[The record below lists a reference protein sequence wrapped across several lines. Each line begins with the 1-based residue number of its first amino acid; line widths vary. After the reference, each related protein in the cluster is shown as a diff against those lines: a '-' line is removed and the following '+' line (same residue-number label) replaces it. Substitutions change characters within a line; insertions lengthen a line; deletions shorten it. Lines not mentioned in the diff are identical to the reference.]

1 MREIKIELPAK
12 VSGRLSVLDELKG
25 LAILLVVLYHA
36 GGVLVWQN
44 LLHGDLGVDI
54 FVILSGVG
62 LALSQRS
69 EPPVAF
75 MRRRLIRIMP
85 AYWVALTIFWVLNSS
100 VLQKDY
106 SGLNVVLHYLGIHGW
121 FGDIYAMS
129 INDSFWFITLI
140 ITLYLIFCAVRHLGE
155 DLGRLIFVGGAFSWI
170 FAYAMFTTGQAG
182 SFGHLGLRVPGF
194 FAGLI
199 LGRLLRDGRLT
210 LQLDWPLFGGLVMF
224 AYMPYLQGFIFFS
237 PLAALALMS
246 GYTFLWKRFTPAHI
260 QSPISRVLTFLGN
273 HSLEIFLLHQ
283 PIIREYNY
291 YLHGRMFN
299 VPTPSASSLIWGILL
314 GAGVTLF
321 LSVELRA
328 LMAKLIPSEKSTA

>member
-1 MREIKIELPAK
+1 MAEFKIELPTK

-44 LLHGDLGVDI
+44 HLHGDLGVDV

-62 LALSQRS
+62 LALSHRS
-69 EPPVAF
+69 EPPAAF
-75 MRRRLIRIMP
+75 MRRRLVRIMP
-85 AYWVALTIFWVLNSS
+85 AYWIALTTYWALNSHF
-100 VLQKDY
+100 LQKEY
-106 SGLNVVLHYLGIHGW
+106 TALNLILHYLGIHGW
-121 FGDIYAMS
+121 FGDSYAMS

-170 FAYAMFTTGQAG
+170 FAFAMFSTGQAG

-199 LGRLLRDGRLT
+199 LGRLLRDGRISI
-210 LQLDWPLFGGLVMF
+210 QLDWPLFGGLVMF
-224 AYMPYLQGFIFFS
+224 AYIPYLQGFVFFS

-246 GYTFLWKRFTPAHI
+246 GYVFLWKQFIPGHI
-260 QSPISRVLTFLGN
+260 QTPISGCLTFLGN

-283 PIIREYNY
+283 PIIRDYNY
-291 YLHGRMFN
+291 YLHGRMLN
-299 VPTPSASSLIWGILL
+299 VPVPSAASLIWGIIL
-314 GAGVTLF
+314 GAAVALF
-321 LSVELRA
+321 LSIELRA
-328 LMAKLIPSEKSTA
+328 LVAKILPREKSIA

>member
-1 MREIKIELPAK
+1 MTELKIELPNK
-12 VSGRLSVLDELKG
+12 VGGRLSVLDELKG

-44 LLHGDLGVDI
+44 LIHGDLGVDI

-62 LALSQRS
+62 LALSQRT
-69 EPPVAF
+69 ETPGAF
-75 MRRRLIRIMP
+75 LRRRLIRIMP
-85 AYWVALTIFWVLNSS
+85 AYWIVLTIFWALNSHF
-100 VLQKDY
+100 LQKNY
-106 SGLNVVLHYLGIHGW
+106 SGVNVVLHYLGIHGW

-140 ITLYLIFCAVRHLGE
+140 ITLYLIFCAVRHFGE
-155 DLGRLIFVGGAFSWI
+155 DLGRLIFAGGAFSWI
-170 FAYAMFTTGQAG
+170 FASAFFFTGQAG

-199 LGRLLRDGRLT
+199 LGRLLSDGRISVK
-210 LQLDWPLFGGLVMF
+210 LDWPLFGGLVMF
-224 AYMPYLQGFIFFS
+224 AYMPYLQGFTFFS

-246 GYTFLWKRFTPAHI
+246 GYTFLWKRFAPMHI
-260 QSPISRVLTFLGN
+260 QSPISSALTFLGN

-291 YLHGRMFN
+291 YLHGRVLN
-299 VPTPSASSLIWGILL
+299 IPVPSTSSLLWGMLL
-314 GAGVTLF
+314 GAAVALF
-321 LSVELRA
+321 LSIELHA
-328 LMAKLIPSEKSTA
+328 LVAKLLPREKSPA

>member
-85 AYWVALTIFWVLNSS
+85 AYWVALTVFWVLNSS

-246 GYTFLWKRFTPAHI
+246 GYTFLWKRFTPVHI

-291 YLHGRMFN
+291 YLHGRMLN

>member
-1 MREIKIELPAK
+1 MSEIKIELPTK
-12 VSGRLSVLDELKG
+12 VGGRLAVLDELKG
-25 LAILLVVLYHA
+25 LAILLVILYHA

-44 LLHGDLGVDI
+44 FLHGDLGVDI

-62 LALSQRS
+62 LALSQKS
-69 EPPVAF
+69 EPPISF
-75 MRRRLIRIMP
+75 MRRRLVRIMP
-85 AYWVALTIFWVLNSS
+85 AYWIVLTAFWALNSHF
-100 VLQKDY
+100 LQKDY
-106 SGLNVVLHYLGIHGW
+106 SGLNLFLHYLGIHGW

-140 ITLYLIFCAVRHLGE
+140 ITLYLIFCAVRHLLD
-155 DLGRLIFVGGAFSWI
+155 DLGRLILVGGAFSWL
-170 FAYAMFTTGQAG
+170 FAYAMFATSQAG

-199 LGRLLRDGRLT
+199 LGRLLRDGRIS
-210 LQLDWPLFGGLVMF
+210 LQLDWPLFGGLMMF
-224 AYMPYLQGFIFFS
+224 AYIPYLQGFMFFS

-246 GYTFLWKRFTPAHI
+246 GYTFIWKRFAPDHI
-260 QSPISRVLTFLGN
+260 QSPFSGALTFMGN

-291 YLHGRMFN
+291 YLHGRVLN
-299 VPTPSASSLIWGILL
+299 EPSPSATSIIFGILL
-314 GAGVTLF
+314 GAAVALF

-328 LMAKLIPSEKSTA
+328 LVAKLLPREKPAA

>member
-1 MREIKIELPAK
+1 MPEIKIEIPNK
-12 VSGRLSVLDELKG
+12 VSGRLLVLDELKG

-44 LLHGDLGVDI
+44 FLHGDLGVDI
-54 FVILSGVG
+54 FVILSGIG
-62 LALSQRS
+62 LALSQR
-69 EPPVAF
+69 EELPVAF
-75 MRRRLIRIMP
+75 LRRRLVRIMP
-85 AYWVALTIFWVLNSS
+85 AYWIALTVFWALNSHF
-100 VLQKDY
+100 LQKNY
-106 SGLNVVLHYLGIHGW
+106 SGVNLLLHYLGIHGW

-140 ITLYLIFCAVRHLGE
+140 ITLYLIFCAVRHLSE

-199 LGRLLRDGRLT
+199 LGRLLRDGRIVV
-210 LQLDWPLFGGLVMF
+210 QLDWPLFSGLVLF
-224 AYMPYLQGFIFFS
+224 AYIPYLQGFMFFS

-246 GYTFLWKRFTPAHI
+246 GYTFLWKRFTSVRI
-260 QSPISRVLTFLGN
+260 QSPVSGVLTFLGN

-291 YLHGRMFN
+291 YLHGRVLN
-299 VPTPSASSLIWGILL
+299 IPVPSASSLIWGIIL
-314 GAGVTLF
+314 GAAVALF
-321 LSVELRA
+321 LSIELRA
-328 LMAKLIPSEKSTA
+328 LVAKILPREKTTA